1 MFSHRTAG
9 GMKGSLFRGHWLKKT
24 KEEEKE
30 AKRKL
35 FRGQS
40 LRRSVLSRIVR
51 GSKFPKLSKDVN
63 MLKKRLR
70 RMKEEINLNARNVPL

>member
-1 MFSHRTAG
+1 
-9 GMKGSLFRGHWLKKT
+9 MKGSLFRGHWLKKT
-24 KEEEKE
+24 KEEE
-30 AKRKL
+30 ARRKL

-40 LRRSVLSRIVR
+40 LRCSVLSRIVR
-51 GSKFPKLSKDVN
+51 GSKFPKLSEDVN